1 MVYDVTNVDNVQ
13 FVTYAR
19 NAADV
24 SPEGLHYVS
33 AANSSTGQALLALTN
48 EVSSTLT
55 VYGLTSVKSGG
66 VGNDPLMAT
75 DGVDELTGG
84 AGADRFVFA
93 QVRIAGDA
101 GAARDVITDF
111 ASGQDKIHLARIDA
125 NSTKSGNQ
133 SWTLTDAF
141 SGRAGE
147 LTISREGD
155 DLLLSGDVNGDG
167 RADLVIELT
176 GASTLKAA
184 DIVL

>member
-1 MVYDVTNVDNVQ
+1 VQ

-55 VYGLTSVKSGG
+55 VYGLTTVKSGG
-66 VGNDPLMAT
+66 VRNDQLMAT
-75 DGVDELTGG
+75 DGIDELTGG

-111 ASGQDKIHLARIDA
+111 VSGQDKIHLARIDA

-133 SWTLTDAF
+133 AWSLADAF

-147 LTISREGD
+147 LTITREGD